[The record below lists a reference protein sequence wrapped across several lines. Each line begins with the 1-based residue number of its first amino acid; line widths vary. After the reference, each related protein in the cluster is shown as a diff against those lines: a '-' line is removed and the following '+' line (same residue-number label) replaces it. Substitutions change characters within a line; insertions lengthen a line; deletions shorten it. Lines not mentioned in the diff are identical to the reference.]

1 MLLDAV
7 VKTYKLL
14 LFGVIFDILSREVV
28 RFLPVLNLILLVL
41 DLQRYEVV
49 MEFGVRVG
57 EAVSIVS
64 LSDG

>member
-7 VKTYKLL
+7 VKTYGLL